1 MRLKQKITT
10 LFNNFYWRNL
20 VAYIITMVV
29 SCITLFSDLNFK
41 LTKRDLVGLLY
52 YTFLFVFVFIHN
64 RVLLRKLL
72 VRGKILPYILL
83 LLPAFGVFVF
93 MKKIFLLVFPDIR
106 IQYLLEVYYF
116 IITLSLGTAIFFT
129 TRYLLER
136 RKFYESAI
144 LKREMELQQLRSQLN
159 PHFLF
164 NALNNIYSYTLYNN
178 KFGNELILKLSELMR
193 FILDSAKFDSIPL
206 SKEIGFIENYIA
218 FENERLSNRCQINYS
233 KNILFENREIT
244 PLILFPFIENAF
256 KYGADTIQN
265 TTVVIQLFDAKNE
278 LKLVVKNS
286 IVKKTN
292 PSTKTGLANAKRR
305 LDLLYPDTHVLKI
318 ESSRDEYTVDLT
330 LLYDK
335 N

>member
-1 MRLKQKITT
+1 
-10 LFNNFYWRNL
+10 
-20 VAYIITMVV
+20 
-29 SCITLFSDLNFK
+29 
-41 LTKRDLVGLLY
+41 
-52 YTFLFVFVFIHN
+52 
-64 RVLLRKLL
+64 
-72 VRGKILPYILL
+72 
-83 LLPAFGVFVF
+83 

-106 IQYLLEVYYF
+106 IQYFLEVYYF

-136 RKFYESAI
+136 RNFYESAI

-265 TTVVIQLFDAKNE
+265 TTVVIQLYDTKDE
-278 LKLVVKNS
+278 LKLIVKNN

-305 LDLLYPDTHVLKI
+305 LELLYPDKHKLRI
-318 ESSRDEYTVDLT
+318 QSSNDEYIVDLT
-330 LLYDK
+330 LFYDK